1 MEEINSPVQDSLGM
15 SQSVQDSLGVSQA
28 IQDSLGITQSIEH
41 SLGISPE
48 NQTKI
53 LYSLLILVVLS
64 IIRFI
69 ILKIVWRFTED
80 PKSRYSWKRTVS
92 FTIGLLMI
100 ILIGSVWI
108 RAIGQLGA
116 FLGLLT
122 AGLAIALKDPLTNIA
137 GWIFILTRKPF
148 GLGDRIQIGE
158 NKGDVIDIR
167 LFQFTLLEIG
177 NWVDAD
183 QSTGRIIHIPNGTI
197 FTQAQSNYSTGF
209 KYIWNE
215 ISVLVTFESDWE
227 KGKDILQRIISKHA
241 EALSSDAEKKIIEA
255 SKKYMIFYQYL
266 TPTVYTSV
274 EDSGVK
280 LTMRYICEPRKRR
293 SSEHHIWEDI
303 LKEYALYKDIEFAYP
318 TQRFFTR
325 PTEKD
330 DSPL

>member
-1 MEEINSPVQDSLGM
+1 MDEI
-15 SQSVQDSLGVSQA
+15 SQTLKDA
-28 IQDSLGITQSIEH
+28 
-41 SLGISPE
+41 LGISPG

-53 LYSLLILVVLS
+53 LYSLLIFVVLG

-69 ILKIVWRFTED
+69 ILKIVWRLTED
-80 PKSRYSWKRTVS
+80 PKSRYTWKRSVS
-92 FTIGLLMI
+92 FTVGITTL
-100 ILIGSVWI
+100 ILIVGVWI
-108 RAIGQLGA
+108 GAIGQLGA

-137 GWIFILTRKPF
+137 GWIFILIRQPF
-148 GLGDRIQIGE
+148 NLGDRVQIGDQA
-158 NKGDVIDIR
+158 GDVIDIR

-177 NWVDAD
+177 NWVNSD

-215 ISVLVTFESDWE
+215 LSVVVTFESQWE
-227 KGKDILQRIISKHA
+227 EAKEILQKIISKHA
-241 EALSSDAEKKIIEA
+241 EALSVDAEKKIIEA

-266 TPTVYTSV
+266 TPTVYTSL

-293 SSEHHIWEDI
+293 TSEHQIWEDI
-303 LKEYALYKDIEFAYP
+303 LKEYALHKDIEFAYP

-325 PTEKD
+325 PSEKD